1 MLLSNIICIFAA
13 YESHKGYNSKCTQT
27 FYSTKYKKAMAIID
41 VVKYQFQQGEIVH
54 RFLSEGLRWG
64 TRVVVYPGQL
74 AYFAKDGQIC
84 DEFSEGTYTLDTN
97 NIPVLNHL
105 VNIPYGGDSPFQADV
120 WFINL
125 LSKLDYK
132 WGTETP
138 ILIEDPKFGII
149 VPVRAYG
156 QYGFR
161 ITDPRKFIQN
171 LSGNKDSFDGNVLQ
185 SYFRGI
191 LLSHLTEVL
200 SNKILSGRVSF
211 LEINSHLSEIS
222 EHCHKY
228 LTDYFAE
235 YGVELLNFNVI
246 SINVPE
252 DDESIQELKKAKSI
266 MARLNI
272 TGKDTY
278 RMTRTFDVL
287 ETAAANESNGGNLLN
302 AGIGLGA
309 GVTVGQQLLANAS
322 TALGEVPPAIHQ
334 QIYYLAIGGQQKG
347 PYTLAE
353 VQSLLKQAQITSET
367 LCWKKGMKQ
376 WQAIKDFSEFANDN
390 CPPPI
395 SNI

>member
-1 MLLSNIICIFAA
+1 
-13 YESHKGYNSKCTQT
+13 
-27 FYSTKYKKAMAIID
+27 MAIID
-41 VVKYQFQQGEIVH
+41 VVKYQFQEGEVVH

-74 AYFAKDGQIC
+74 AFFVKGGQIC

-97 NIPVLNHL
+97 NIPVLNHV

-120 WFINL
+120 WFVNL

-138 ILIEDPKFGII
+138 IQIEDPKLGII

-161 ITDPRKFIQN
+161 IADPRKFIQN
-171 LSGNKDSFDGNVLQ
+171 LSGNRDGFDGTFLQ

-191 LLSHLTEVL
+191 LLSQLTDIL
-200 SNKILSGRVSF
+200 SNKILADRISF
-211 LEINSHLSEIS
+211 LEVNSHLLEMSGY
-222 EHCHKY
+222 CHKH
-228 LTDYFAE
+228 LIGLFAE

-246 SINVPE
+246 SVNVPE
-252 DDESIQELKKAKSI
+252 DDESVLELKKAKSL
-266 MARLNI
+266 MARLQI

-287 ETAAANESNGGNLLN
+287 ETAAANESNGGNLMN

-322 TALGEVPPAIHQ
+322 TTLGEVPPAIPR
-334 QIYYLAIGGQQKG
+334 QIYYLAIDGQQKG
-347 PYTLAE
+347 PYTLDEILAFLGNGQ
-353 VQSLLKQAQITSET
+353 VSPTT

-376 WQAIKDFSEFANDN
+376 WQSIKDFSEFANN
-390 CPPPI
+390 SCPPPI
-395 SNI
+395 PNI

>member
-1 MLLSNIICIFAA
+1 
-13 YESHKGYNSKCTQT
+13 
-27 FYSTKYKKAMAIID
+27 MAIID
-41 VVKYQFQQGEIVH
+41 VVKYQFQEDEVVH

-64 TRVVVYPGQL
+64 TRVVVYPGQV
-74 AYFAKDGQIC
+74 AYFAKGGQIC
-84 DEFSEGTYTLDTN
+84 DKFSEGTYTLDTN
-97 NIPVLNHL
+97 NIPILNHL

-120 WFINL
+120 WFVNL

-138 ILIEDPKFGII
+138 IQLEDPKFGII

-161 ITDPRKFIQN
+161 IVDPRKFIQS
-171 LSGNKDSFDGNVLQ
+171 LSGNRDRFDGNVLQ

-191 LLSHLTEVL
+191 LLSHLTDVL
-200 SNKILSGRVSF
+200 SNKILSDKISF
-211 LEINSHLSEIS
+211 LEANSHLLEIS
-222 EHCHKY
+222 EHCHQC
-228 LTDYFAE
+228 LTGLFAE

-252 DDESIQELKKAKSI
+252 NDESILELKRAKSI
-266 MARLNI
+266 MARLHI

-309 GVTVGQQLLANAS
+309 GVTVGQQLLANTS
-322 TALGEVPPAIHQ
+322 TALDEEPPATQ
-334 QIYYLAIGGQQKG
+334 QQNYYLAVEGQQKG
-347 PYTLAE
+347 PFTLDDIL
-353 VQSLLKQAQITSET
+353 SLLSNRQITPAT
-367 LCWKKGMKQ
+367 LCWRNGMDN
-376 WQAIKDFSEFANDN
+376 WQAVKDFSEFNNNN

-395 SNI
+395 PNI

>member
-1 MLLSNIICIFAA
+1 
-13 YESHKGYNSKCTQT
+13 
-27 FYSTKYKKAMAIID
+27 MAIID
-41 VVKYQFQQGEIVH
+41 VVKYQFQEGEVVH

-64 TRVVVYPGQL
+64 TRVIVYPGQL

-120 WFINL
+120 WFVNL

-138 ILIEDPKFGII
+138 FLIEDPKFGII

-171 LSGNKDSFDGNVLQ
+171 LSGNKDCFDGHVLQ

-200 SNKILSGRVSF
+200 SNKILSDRVSF
-211 LEINSHLSEIS
+211 LEINTHLSEIS

-228 LTDYFAE
+228 LTVFFAE

-252 DDESIQELKKAKSI
+252 NDESIQELKKAKSI

-309 GVTVGQQLLANAS
+309 GVTIGQQLLQMPV
-322 TALGEVPPAIHQ
+322 LH
-334 QIYYLAIGGQQKG
+334 
-347 PYTLAE
+347 
-353 VQSLLKQAQITSET
+353 
-367 LCWKKGMKQ
+367 
-376 WQAIKDFSEFANDN
+376 
-390 CPPPI
+390 
-395 SNI
+395 